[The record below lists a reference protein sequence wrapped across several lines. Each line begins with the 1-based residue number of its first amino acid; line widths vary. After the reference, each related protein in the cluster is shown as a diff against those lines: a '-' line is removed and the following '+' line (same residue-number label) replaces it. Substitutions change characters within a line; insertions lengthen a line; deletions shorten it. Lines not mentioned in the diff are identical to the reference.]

1 MADYNGTLLVFIE
14 IEKSILIISLNV
26 DRSFILV
33 CESQGIS
40 VTRLNISLIGRS
52 VVTRPI
58 ANALYNRYKSHP
70 VQQTLTNTM
79 KSKLASNWTTKID
92 GNVNNQSRPVD
103 DQLMRSRQK

>member
-52 VVTRPI
+52 VGHATYR
-58 ANALYNRYKSHP
+58 
-70 VQQTLTNTM
+70 
-79 KSKLASNWTTKID
+79 
-92 GNVNNQSRPVD
+92 
-103 DQLMRSRQK
+103 